1 MVRMVLGRSGSGKTA
16 FVVNELVRRTAEGL
30 EGAYLIVPEQYS
42 HEKER
47 ELGAAAGDAASRCV
61 EVLSFKR
68 LARRVFAEV
77 GGAARPMLSDGG
89 RLLVMRAAVKTA
101 APDLH
106 AYASAAARTDFLP
119 RLSSAI
125 DELIRYC
132 VTPEELSRAA
142 GTVPEG
148 MMRAKLTD
156 LALIYTA
163 YIALTSAG
171 AADPRTEL
179 TVAAERLCESR
190 LFAGR
195 HIYVDG
201 FAGFTP
207 QEWEILYKLAG
218 EAETLTVCLTAPSG
232 EAPFEGPDATV
243 RRMERDCSRRG
254 IPVEYVRLTENQR
267 ARKPAIAFLESDF
280 FRRGAESFAG
290 DCAGVELIYAP
301 DRRCECLAV
310 AAEIRRLVTD
320 EGYRYR
326 EIAVMSRDHAAYEAL
341 LEGTLADFG
350 IPSFADTTH
359 RMADGCVYRLL
370 HAALEAVLKN
380 LDSDAML
387 LALRSALSGFPEKAL
402 DMLESY
408 VRTWR
413 MPGWKWADEKQW
425 TASPQ
430 GLCAVMSEDD
440 ARHVRRIDCMR
451 RKAAAP
457 YIALHKALQ
466 RGGTAPE
473 LCAAVYAF
481 TEEINLQK
489 HLLRRV
495 AELRRRGDVR
505 ESEELLQ
512 QYAVFCDSLDQV
524 VNAGAEVRYTAR
536 EFADALRLVM
546 GAASI
551 GSIPDSLDSVAVGEA
566 GRMRISAP
574 RAVFI
579 LGANDGILPAA
590 PRSDGLIG
598 DAEREALAAAG
609 AGLQLAPHGYDAAAA
624 EDFILYSTVAAPS
637 ERLYILVPEKD
648 ETGYALRPSY
658 VPERVRALLP
668 GAVCRRARNEDALTF
683 CSRGLAELAAGEG
696 ELAENARALLRED
709 ADAAARMERVRRYL
723 APDMPVA
730 DMVLNHALY
739 GERMYV
745 SASRMEKYSNCRFRY
760 FAEVG
765 LRAREPAAAKFS
777 PPESGVLIHYVLE
790 HVAREVRDEGG
801 WREADAES
809 LLEKTRRHAA
819 EFLDGPEGIPEEAR
833 SARMIYFIHR
843 VIADICE
850 IVQRMH
856 EEFRVSDFEPTGF
869 EIDLAEGGAPVVY
882 RFGGDEIVITGRV
895 DRVDTWEREGKR
907 YLRVVDYKSGTKEMN
922 FTDIRAGLSVQML
935 LYLFV
940 LADRLGELPA
950 GVLYSR
956 ASMQGIAAE
965 RSLSEEEYARE
976 RDKKQRPTGLVL
988 SDEAVLEAME
998 RDVAPGESAR
1008 FVPVDMNKDGTP
1020 KNSDSILAAEEFAAL
1035 RRHVDKLL
1043 RDMTAELRAGIVTP
1057 NPYAKKQKD
1066 ERACRYCAFA
1076 AVCRFD
1082 EARENCSPR
1091 YLEKTDK
1098 KEFFSG
1104 MKGE

>member
-1 MVRMVLGRSGSGKTA
+1 MVRMVLGRSGSGKSA
-16 FVVNELVRRTAEGL
+16 FVMNELARRTQAGI
-30 EGAYLIVPEQYS
+30 EGACLIVPEQYS

-47 ELGAAAGDAASRCV
+47 ELGVAAGDAASRCV

-68 LARRVFAEV
+68 LARRVLAEA

-89 RLLVMRAAVKTA
+89 RLLVMRAAVKTV
-101 APDLH
+101 APHLH
-106 AYASAAARTDFLP
+106 AYASAAARADFLP
-119 RLSSAI
+119 RLSLAL

-132 VTPEELSRAA
+132 VTPEALSKAA
-142 GTVPEG
+142 KTLPEG
-148 MMRAKLTD
+148 SMWAKLTD
-156 LALIYTA
+156 LARIYTS

-171 AADPRTEL
+171 TADPRTEL
-179 TVAAERLCESR
+179 TLAAEKLCDSG

-195 HIYVDG
+195 CVYVDG

-207 QEWEILYKLAG
+207 QEWEILYRLAG
-218 EAETLTVCLTAPSG
+218 ETELLTVCLTAPSG

-254 IPVEYVRLTENQR
+254 IPVEYVRLSENHR
-267 ARKPAIAFLESDF
+267 ARKPALAYLEAEL

-290 DCAGVELIYAP
+290 DCDGVEIITAS

-310 AAEIRRLVTD
+310 AAEIRRLVAD
-320 EGYRYR
+320 EGYRFR
-326 EIAVMSRDHAAYEAL
+326 DIAVMSRDHAAYDAL
-341 LEGTLADFG
+341 LEGILADYD
-350 IPSFADTTH
+350 IPSFSDTTR
-359 RMADGCVYRLL
+359 RMADGSVYRLVN
-370 HAALEAVLKN
+370 AALETVLKN
-380 LDSDAML
+380 QDSDTML
-387 LALRSALSGFPEKAL
+387 AALRCALSGFPEKAL

-413 MPGWKWADEKQW
+413 MPGWKWAEEKPW
-425 TASPQ
+425 TASPH
-430 GLCAVMSEDD
+430 GLCVSMTEEDI
-440 ARHVRRIDCMR
+440 RHVRRIDCMR

-457 YIALHKALQ
+457 YIELGKKLQ
-466 RGGTAPE
+466 SGGSARD
-473 LCAAVYAF
+473 LCTAVYAF
-481 TEEINLQK
+481 TETIGLQK
-489 HLLRRV
+489 HLLRRE
-495 AELRRRGDVR
+495 AELRRRGDIR
-505 ESEELLQ
+505 EAEELLQ
-512 QYAVFCDSLDQV
+512 QYTVFCESLDQV

-574 RAVFI
+574 KAVFI

-590 PRSDGLIG
+590 PGSDGLIG

-624 EDFILYSTVAAPS
+624 EDLILYNAIAAPS
-637 ERLYILVPEKD
+637 ERLYILVPEKN
-648 ETGYALRPSY
+648 ETGSSLRPSY
-658 VPERVRALLP
+658 VPGRVCALLP
-668 GAVCRRARNEDALTF
+668 GAICRDARREDALTYSF
-683 CSRGLAELAAGEG
+683 RGLAELACGEG
-696 ELAENARALLRED
+696 ELAANARDILREE
-709 ADAAARMERVRRYL
+709 ADGAARMERMERYL
-723 APDMPVA
+723 APDMPISE
-730 DMVLNHALY
+730 DRLNRALY

-745 SASRMEKYSNCRFRY
+745 SASRMEKYANCRFRY

-765 LRAREPAAAKFS
+765 LRAREPAKAKFS
-777 PPESGVLIHYVLE
+777 PPESGTFIHYVLE
-790 HVAREVRDEGG
+790 QVAREVRAEGG
-801 WREADAES
+801 WRSVCAEK
-809 LLEKTRRHAA
+809 LLEKTRRYAA

-833 SARMIYFIHR
+833 SARMVYFIHR

-850 IVQRMH
+850 IVLRMQ
-856 EEFRVSDFEPTGF
+856 EEFHVSDFEPTGF
-869 EIDLAEGGAPVVY
+869 EIDLSEGNTPVIY
-882 RFGGDEIVITGRV
+882 RFGSDEIVITGRV

-907 YLRVVDYKSGTKEMN
+907 YLRVVDYKSGTKKMN

-940 LADRLGELPA
+940 LADRSGEIPA

-965 RSLSEEEYARE
+965 RGLSEEEYARK
-976 RDKKQRPTGLVL
+976 RDEEQRPTGLVL
-988 SDEAVLEAME
+988 SDEAVLQAME
-998 RDVAPGESAR
+998 RDVAPGQSAR
-1008 FVPVDMNKDGTP
+1008 FVPVDMSKDGTP
-1020 KNSDSILAAEEFAAL
+1020 KSSDSILAVEEFAAL

-1043 RDMTAELRAGIVTP
+1043 RDMATELRAGIVTP

-1082 EARENCSPR
+1082 EARENCRPR

-1098 KEFFSG
+1098 KEFFAG

>member
-1 MVRMVLGRSGSGKTA
+1 MVRMVLGRSGSGKSA
-16 FVVNELVRRTAEGL
+16 FVMNELVRRTAAGL
-30 EGAYLIVPEQYS
+30 EGACLIVPEQYS

-47 ELGAAAGDAASRCV
+47 ELCTAAGDASARCV

-68 LARRVFAEV
+68 LARRVLTEA

-101 APDLH
+101 VPDLR
-106 AYASAAARTDFLP
+106 AYASSAERADFLP
-119 RLSSAI
+119 RLSTAV

-132 VTPEELSRAA
+132 VSPEALSAA
-142 GTVPEG
+142 AKSLPEG
-148 MMRAKLTD
+148 SMRAKLSD

-179 TVAAERLCESR
+179 TLAGEKMCASR
-190 LFAGR
+190 LFSGR
-195 HIYVDG
+195 DVYVDG

-207 QEWEILYKLAG
+207 QEWEILHELAG
-218 EAETLTVCLTAPSG
+218 EAATLTICLTAPSG
-232 EAPFEGPDATV
+232 DAPFEGPDATAS
-243 RRMERDCSRRG
+243 RMERDCRRRG
-254 IPVEYVRLTENQR
+254 IPVEYVRLTENHR
-267 ARKPAIAFLESDF
+267 ARKPGLAFLESEF

-290 DCAGVELIYAP
+290 DCDGVEIITAS
-301 DRRCECLAV
+301 DRRSECLAV
-310 AAEIRRLVTD
+310 AAEIRRLVAD
-320 EGYRYR
+320 EEYRFR
-326 EIAVMSRDHAAYEAL
+326 DIAVMSRDHAAYDAL
-341 LEGTLADFG
+341 LEGILADYS
-350 IPSFADTTH
+350 IPSFSDTTH
-359 RMADGCVYRLL
+359 RMAEGCVYRLL
-370 HAALEAVLKN
+370 NAALEAVLKN

-387 LALRSALSGFPEKAL
+387 AALRCALSGFPEKAL

-413 MPGWKWADEKQW
+413 LPGWKWAEEKPW

-430 GLCAVMSEDD
+430 GLCAPMTEED

-451 RKAAAP
+451 RKAAKP
-457 YIALHKALQ
+457 YITLQKALQ
-466 RGGTAPE
+466 RGGTALE
-473 LCAAVYAF
+473 LCTAVYTF
-481 TEEINLQK
+481 TEEICLQK
-489 HLLRRV
+489 HLLRRE
-495 AELRRRGDVR
+495 AELRLRGDIR
-505 ESEELLQ
+505 DAEELLQ
-512 QYAVFCDSLDQV
+512 QYDVFCESLDQV
-524 VNAGAEVRYTAR
+524 VNAGAEARYTAR

-590 PRSDGLIG
+590 PRADGLIG

-624 EDFILYSTVAAPS
+624 EDLILYNAIAAPS

-648 ETGYALRPSY
+648 ETGSALRPSY
-658 VPERVRALLP
+658 VPGRIHALLP
-668 GAVCRRARNEDALTF
+668 NAVCRHARRDEALTF
-683 CSRGLAELAAGEG
+683 SARGLAELAAGEG

-709 ADAAARMERVRRYL
+709 TDGAARMECVERYL
-723 APDMPVA
+723 APDLPVA
-730 DMVLNHALY
+730 DEKLNRAIY

-745 SASRMEKYSNCRFRY
+745 SASRMEKYSKCRFLY

-765 LRAREPAAAKFS
+765 LRAREPAEAKFS
-777 PPESGVLIHYVLE
+777 PPESGVFIHYVLE
-790 HVAREVRDEGG
+790 QVAREVRAEGG
-801 WREADAES
+801 WRKVSSES

-833 SARMIYFIHR
+833 SARMVYFIHR
-843 VIADICE
+843 VVADICE
-850 IVQRMH
+850 IVLRMH

-869 EIDLAEGGAPVVY
+869 EIDLADGNTPVVY
-882 RFGGDEIVITGRV
+882 RFGGDEVVITGRV
-895 DRVDTWEREGKR
+895 GRVDTWEQEGKR
-907 YLRVVDYKSGTKEMN
+907 YLRVVDYKSGIKEMN

-940 LADRLGELPA
+940 LADRSGEIPA

-965 RSLSEEEYARE
+965 RGLSEEEYARK
-976 RDKKQRPTGLVL
+976 RDEKQRPTGLVL

-998 RDVAPGESAR
+998 REVAPGASAR
-1008 FVPVDMNKDGTP
+1008 FIPVDMSNKGTP
-1020 KNSDSILAAEEFAAL
+1020 KSSDSILAAEEFAAL

-1043 RDMTAELRAGIVTP
+1043 RDMATELRAGIVTP
-1057 NPYAKKQKD
+1057 NPYAKKQKE

-1082 EARENCSPR
+1082 EERENCRPR

-1098 KEFFSG
+1098 KEFFAG